1 MVKFLL
7 GILTGIVLVVALLG
21 VMVLVAFT
29 LGSEQPGIEDD
40 SVLVMRL
47 RGGVPEHVGI
57 EMSFGSWDSKTPAT
71 LLEVRNAFKKAAKDD
86 RIRAIA
92 LHCGGLGAG
101 WGKSQEIR
109 WAIEEFKE
117 SGKPIVAFIQVEA
130 GTLDYFVASAADE
143 VYLAP
148 EAFLDVKGLRAEV
161 SFYKDT
167 LEKLGVTAEMQQ
179 IGKYKSAAEPW
190 SRSSMSDES
199 REVIESILDEVYGQF
214 LETVAPSRDMT
225 SGALR
230 EVVDNGP
237 FISKKALEAGLVDK
251 LGYEDEFYDALK
263 EKLGLEELKKVSFSR
278 YRNVSLE
285 SLDLTGDAQI
295 AIVYAVGSILRGEG
309 ESGGLLG
316 ADILGSDSF
325 SRTLREVK
333 EDEDIKAVVLRI
345 DSPGGDAIAS
355 DQMWRE
361 VNRLREE
368 KPMVVS
374 MSNLAASGGYYIAMA
389 EAPVVAY
396 PGTYT
401 GSIGVFYGKVN
412 LRGLYDKIGIKK
424 EVITRGRFAAI
435 DSDYHGF
442 TDAERAKVRESIE
455 AIYQGFVEKVA
466 QSRGQ
471 KWGEIHEVAQGR
483 VWMGSQAERNGLV
496 DEIGGFDTA
505 IEMAKEAAGIPEEDK
520 VTLII
525 YPAPKP
531 FFEVLFEGDW
541 LVRESPALALLRSVL
556 QDVPHWPAL
565 LEGGFLRMPPYS
577 IRIQ

>member
-7 GILTGIVLVVALLG
+7 GILTGIVLMVALLG
-21 VMVLVAFT
+21 VMVLVAIT
-29 LGSEQPGIEDD
+29 VGSAQPGIDD
-40 SVLVMRL
+40 NSVLVIRL

-101 WGKSQEIR
+101 WAKSQEIR

-117 SGKPIVAFIQVEA
+117 SGKPVVAFMQVA
-130 GTLDYFVASAADE
+130 GALDYYVASAAHE

-167 LEKLGVTAEMQQ
+167 LDKLGVTAEMQQ

-199 REVIESILDEVYGQF
+199 REVIESVLDEVYGQF

-230 EVVDNGP
+230 EVIDNGP
-237 FISKKALEAGLVDK
+237 FIPQKALEAGLVDK

-263 EKLGLEELKKVSFSR
+263 EKLDLEELKKVSFSR

-285 SLDLTGDAQI
+285 SLDLTGEAQI
-295 AIVYAVGSILRGEG
+295 AVVYAVGSILRGEG

-325 SRTLREVK
+325 SRTLRKVK
-333 EDEDIKAVVLRI
+333 EDDNIEAVVLRI

-401 GSIGVFYGKVN
+401 GSIGVFYGKIN
-412 LRGLYDKIGIKK
+412 MRGLYDKIGIKK

-442 TDAERAKVRESIE
+442 TDEERAKVRESME
-455 AIYQGFVEKVA
+455 TIYHGFVERVA
-466 QSRGQ
+466 QSRSQ
-471 KWGEIHEVAQGR
+471 EWDEIHELAQGR
-483 VWMGSQAERNGLV
+483 VWMGSQAEQNGLV
-496 DEIGGFDTA
+496 DEIGGFDKA
-505 IEMAKEAAGIPEEDK
+505 IEMAKEAAGIDEADK
-520 VTLII
+520 VTLVT

-531 FFEVLFEGDW
+531 LIEVLFEGDW
-541 LVRESPALALLRSVL
+541 LVRESPALELLRSAL
-556 QDVPHWPAL
+556 QGVPHWPVL
-565 LEGGFLRMPPYS
+565 LEGGVLSMAPYT
-577 IRIQ
+577 ITIQ